1 MRKKLWI
8 CLALVL
14 IIPGLLFTVSCT
26 TTANEQEG
34 ETSDQPADTPDQPA
48 DTPVEPVVGASDGTI
63 KVNTE
68 GMTKEQIF
76 YNEHVYFE
84 FDKAS
89 LTAYGQEVLTRK
101 AEFMGENADV
111 YITMEGHCDERG
123 TNEYNLTLGDKRAQ
137 SAKSFLI
144 DLGVAANR
152 VSTVSYG
159 EERPADEGSS
169 EEAWAKNRRTTVV
182 SD

>member
-8 CLALVL
+8 CLALVC
-14 IIPGLLFTVSCT
+14 IVPGLLFTVSCT
-26 TTANEQEG
+26 TTSG
-34 ETSDQPADTPDQPA
+34 GDDTETTEETTTAEPAATEEVPVTQPADST
-48 DTPVEPVVGASDGTI
+48 TPVTDT
-63 KVNTE
+63 TD
-68 GMTKEQIF
+68 MTKEQIF

-84 FDKAS
+84 YDKAS

-101 AEFMGENADV
+101 AEFMSENADV

-123 TNEYNLTLGDKRAQ
+123 TNEYNLALGDKRAQ
-137 SAKSFLI
+137 SAKSFLA

-159 EERPADEGSS
+159 EERPADDGSS
-169 EEAWAKNRRTTVV
+169 EEAWAKNRRAAVV